1 MAQEGKQGFDG
12 KALAASLPTRPGIY
26 LMKDASGTPL
36 YVGKARNLR
45 KRVASYFDAR
55 PKVDRIMRMVARI
68 DQLEVSLTRTEGEA
82 LLLENEWIKSLK
94 PRYNVL
100 LRDDKSYPWIVI
112 STNHEFPQISFHR
125 GARDKTKSY
134 FGPYPSAS
142 SVRESINLIQKLF
155 RIRNCE
161 DSYFAHR
168 NRPCLQYQIR
178 RCTAPCVGL
187 VSQEDYSEQ
196 AKDAM
201 LFLQGKNQKVLTRM
215 ISRMEQA
222 SLELEYEAAA
232 MFRDQINTLKQM
244 QAQQFVSGSQA
255 DIDFIALAQ
264 EQNQTCVQLVS
275 IRGGRNLG
283 QRSHFPSQTE
293 GYSAAE
299 VLEAF
304 LGQYYQDRQPPV
316 QIVVSHPLTND
327 KLMASVFS
335 ETAGRKISIQAHPRG
350 DRRKMLELAV
360 GNSRQALQMRLASK
374 ANIARQFEALQN
386 ILQLE
391 ELPGCVECFD
401 ISHTAGNQ
409 TVGSCVVFDNNGA
422 VKSKYRRYN
431 LKGITPG
438 DDYAAMRQVLTR
450 RYGRIQAEE
459 GSLPDLVIIDGGKGQ
474 LRQAEEVLAE
484 FGLNGIPLLGIAKGR
499 ARRAGYEEWILA
511 SPARSFRPG
520 PESPASHLVQQIR
533 DESHRFAI
541 TGHRGRRQKA
551 ATKSGLEKIP
561 GIGPGRRR
569 ALLNHFG
576 GLQGVNKAGVEE
588 LSSVPGINRA
598 LAEVIF
604 QALH

>member
-222 SLELEYEAAA
+222 SLELEYESAA

-391 ELPGCVECFD
+391 ELPGSVECFD

>member
-1 MAQEGKQGFDG
+1 VSEDCKQEFDG
-12 KALAASLPTRPGIY
+12 KAFAARLPTRPGIY
-26 LMKDASGTPL
+26 LMTDGNGTPL
-36 YVGKARNLR
+36 YVGKAKNLR
-45 KRVASYFDAR
+45 KRVSSYFDAR

-68 DQLEVSLTRTEGEA
+68 GEIEVSLTRTEGEA

-100 LRDDKSYPWIVI
+100 LRDDKSYPWIMI
-112 STNHEFPQISFHR
+112 STSHEFPQIAFHR
-125 GARDKTKSY
+125 GARNKSRSY

-161 DSYFAHR
+161 DSYFSHR

-187 VSQEDYSEQ
+187 VSQADYAEQ
-196 AKDAM
+196 VKDAM
-201 LFLQGKNQKVLTRM
+201 LFLQGKNQKVLIRM

-222 SLELEYEAAA
+222 AQALEYEAAA
-232 MFRDQINTLKQM
+232 LFRDQINALKQM

-255 DIDFIALAQ
+255 DIDFMALTR

-293 GYSAAE
+293 GYSEAE

-304 LGQYYQDRQPPV
+304 LGQYYQDRLPPA
-316 QIVVSHPLTND
+316 QVVISHSLKNQQ
-327 KLMASVFS
+327 LLVSVFS
-335 ETAGRKISIQAHPRG
+335 DTAGRKISIQAHPRG

-374 ANIARQFEALQN
+374 ANMAKQFEALQN
-386 ILQLE
+386 ILGLE
-391 ELPGCVECFD
+391 ELPGSLECFD

-409 TVGSCVVFDNNGA
+409 TVGSCVVFDNNGP

-438 DDYAAMRQVLTR
+438 DDYAAMHQVLKR
-450 RYGRIQAEE
+450 RYGRVQAEE
-459 GSLPDLVIIDGGKGQ
+459 GSLPDLLIIDGGKGQ
-474 LRQAEEVLAE
+474 MRQAEDVLAE
-484 FGLNGIPLLGIAKGR
+484 FGLAGIPLLGIAKGR
-499 ARRAGYEEWILA
+499 ARRAGHEEWILA
-511 SPARSFRPG
+511 KPFRSFRPG

-533 DESHRFAI
+533 DEAHRFAI

-551 ATKSGLEKIP
+551 AMKSRLERIP

-588 LSSVPGINRA
+588 LSSVPGISRVLAEEIFRA
-598 LAEVIF
+598 L
-604 QALH
+604 H

>member
-391 ELPGCVECFD
+391 ELPGSVECFD

-588 LSSVPGINRA
+588 LSSVPGINRT

-604 QALH
+604 RALH

>member
-1 MAQEGKQGFDG
+1 MEFDG
-12 KALAASLPTRPGIY
+12 KSFAARLPTRPGIY
-26 LMKDASGTPL
+26 LMRDGGGKPL

-68 DQLEVSLTRTEGEA
+68 SQIEVSLTRTEGEA

-100 LRDDKSYPWIVI
+100 LRDDKSYPWIVMTT
-112 STNHEFPQISFHR
+112 SHEFPQISFHR
-125 GARDKTKSY
+125 GARDKSKSY

-187 VSQEDYSEQ
+187 VSQETYSEQ
-196 AKDAM
+196 VKDAM

-222 SLELEYEAAA
+222 AAGTGVRSCGHVQGSDQCPETDA
-232 MFRDQINTLKQM
+232 GPAICFRQPRLTSISSRWHRNRVKPVFSSCQ
-244 QAQQFVSGSQA
+244 SGEGETWGNA
-255 DIDFIALAQ
+255 V
-264 EQNQTCVQLVS
+264 T
-275 IRGGRNLG
+275 
-283 QRSHFPSQTE
+283 FPSQTE

-304 LGQYYQDRQPPV
+304 LGQYYQDRQPPA
-316 QIVVSHPLTND
+316 QIVVSQPLKNE

-335 ETAGRKISIQAHPRG
+335 ERAGHKISIQAHPRG

-360 GNSRQALQMRLASK
+360 REFAPGFADETGQQGQHGQRNSKHCKTSCNSRSYP
-374 ANIARQFEALQN
+374 NS
-386 ILQLE
+386 
-391 ELPGCVECFD
+391 VECFD

-409 TVGSCVVFDNNGA
+409 TVGSCVVFDNNGP

-438 DDYAAMRQVLTR
+438 DDYAAMHQVLTR

-459 GSLPDLVIIDGGKGQ
+459 GSLPDLLIIDGGKGQ

-484 FGLNGIPLLGIAKGR
+484 FGLAGIPLLGIAKGR
-499 ARRAGYEEWILA
+499 ARRAGHEEWILA
-511 SPARSFRPG
+511 SPSRSFRPG

-551 ATKSGLEKIP
+551 ATKSRLEKIP

-588 LSSVPGINRA
+588 LSSVPGISRVLAEEIFRA
-598 LAEVIF
+598 L
-604 QALH
+604 H

>member
-1 MAQEGKQGFDG
+1 VSGNIKQEFDG
-12 KALAASLPTRPGIY
+12 KALAARLPTRPGIY
-26 LMKDASGTPL
+26 LMRDGSGTPL

-55 PKVDRIMRMVARI
+55 PKVERIMRMVARI
-68 DQLEVSLTRTEGEA
+68 SQIEVSLTRTEGEA

-100 LRDDKSYPWIVI
+100 LRDDKSYPWIVVT
-112 STNHEFPQISFHR
+112 TNHEFPQIAFHR
-125 GARDKTKSY
+125 GARDKSRSY

-187 VSQEDYSEQ
+187 VSQGDYSEQ
-196 AKDAM
+196 VKDAM

-222 SLELEYEAAA
+222 AAELEFEAAA

-244 QAQQFVSGSQA
+244 QAQQFVSGRQA

-316 QIVVSHPLTND
+316 QVVVSHPLKNQ
-327 KLMASVFS
+327 KLLADVFS

-374 ANIARQFEALQN
+374 ANIAKQFEALQN
-386 ILQLE
+386 VLQLE
-391 ELPGCVECFD
+391 ELPNSVECFD

-409 TVGSCVVFDNNGA
+409 TVGSGVVFDNNGA

-459 GSLPDLVIIDGGKGQ
+459 GSLPDLLIIDGGKGQ

-484 FGLNGIPLLGIAKGR
+484 FGLTGIPMLGIAKGR
-499 ARRAGYEEWILA
+499 TRRAGYEEWILA
-511 SPARSFRPG
+511 SPSRSFRPG

-551 ATKSGLEKIP
+551 ATKSRLEKIP

-588 LSSVPGINRA
+588 LSSVPGISRVLAEEIFRA
-598 LAEVIF
+598 L
-604 QALH
+604 H

>member
-1 MAQEGKQGFDG
+1 LAQEGTQGFDG

-68 DQLEVSLTRTEGEA
+68 DQVEVSLTRTEGEA

-187 VSQEDYSEQ
+187 VSQGDYSEQ

-201 LFLQGKNQKVLTRM
+201 LFLQGKNQKVLTRI

-222 SLELEYEAAA
+222 ALELEYEAAA

-316 QIVVSHPLTND
+316 QIVVSHPLAND

-391 ELPGCVECFD
+391 ELPGSVECFD

-499 ARRAGYEEWILA
+499 TRRAGYEEWILA

>member
-1 MAQEGKQGFDG
+1 MSGNCKQEFDG
-12 KALAASLPTRPGIY
+12 KALAAALPTRPGIY

-36 YVGKARNLR
+36 YVGKAKNLR

-55 PKVDRIMRMVARI
+55 PKIDRIMRMVARI
-68 DQLEVSLTRTEGEA
+68 SQIEVSLTRTEGEA

-112 STNHEFPQISFHR
+112 STSHEFPQIAFHR
-125 GARDKTKSY
+125 GARDKSKSY

-161 DSYFAHR
+161 DSYFSHR

-187 VSQEDYSEQ
+187 VSQEDYFEQ
-196 AKDAM
+196 VKDAM

-222 SLELEYEAAA
+222 SQELEFEAAA
-232 MFRDQINTLKQM
+232 IFRDQINTLKQM

-283 QRSHFPSQTE
+283 QRSHFPRQTE
-293 GYSAAE
+293 GYSEGE
-299 VLEAF
+299 VLDAF

-316 QIVVSHPLTND
+316 QIVVSHPLANG
-327 KLMASVFS
+327 KLIALVFS
-335 ETAGRKISIQAHPRG
+335 ETAGRKITIQAHPRG

-391 ELPGCVECFD
+391 ELPNSVECFD

-409 TVGSCVVFDNNGA
+409 TVGSCVVFDNNGS

-459 GSLPDLVIIDGGKGQ
+459 GSLPDLIIIDGGKGQ

-484 FGLNGIPLLGIAKGR
+484 FGLTGIPLLGVAKGR

-511 SPARSFRPG
+511 SPSRSLRPG

-551 ATKSGLEKIP
+551 ATKSRLEKIP

-588 LSSVPGINRA
+588 LLSVPGISRVLAEEIFRA
-598 LAEVIF
+598 L
-604 QALH
+604 H

>member
-1 MAQEGKQGFDG
+1 VSGNIKQEFDG
-12 KALAASLPTRPGIY
+12 KALAARLPTRPGIY
-26 LMKDASGTPL
+26 LMRDGSGTPL

-68 DQLEVSLTRTEGEA
+68 GQIEVSLTRTEGEA

-100 LRDDKSYPWIVI
+100 LRDDKSYPWIVVT
-112 STNHEFPQISFHR
+112 TNHEFPQIAFHR
-125 GARDKTKSY
+125 GARDKSRSY

-187 VSQEDYSEQ
+187 VSQGDYSEQ
-196 AKDAM
+196 VKDAM

-222 SLELEYEAAA
+222 AAELEFEAAA

-244 QAQQFVSGSQA
+244 QAQQFVSGRQA

-316 QIVVSHPLTND
+316 QVVVSHPLKNQ
-327 KLMASVFS
+327 KLLADVFS

-374 ANIARQFEALQN
+374 ANIAKQFEALQN
-386 ILQLE
+386 VLQLE
-391 ELPGCVECFD
+391 ELPNSVECFD

-459 GSLPDLVIIDGGKGQ
+459 GSLPDLLIIDGGKGQ
-474 LRQAEEVLAE
+474 LRQAEEVMAE
-484 FGLNGIPLLGIAKGR
+484 FGLTGIPMLGIAKGR
-499 ARRAGYEEWILA
+499 TRRAGYEEWILA
-511 SPARSFRPG
+511 SPSRSFRPG

-551 ATKSGLEKIP
+551 ATKSRLEKIP

-588 LSSVPGINRA
+588 LSSVPGISRVLAEEIFRA
-598 LAEVIF
+598 L
-604 QALH
+604 H

>member
-1 MAQEGKQGFDG
+1 VSGNFKQEFDG
-12 KALAASLPTRPGIY
+12 KAFAARLPTRPGIY
-26 LMKDASGTPL
+26 LMRDCNDTPL

-68 DQLEVSLTRTEGEA
+68 SQIEVSLTRTEGEA

-112 STNHEFPQISFHR
+112 SSAHEFPQIAFHR
-125 GARDKTKSY
+125 GARDRSKCY

-161 DSYFAHR
+161 DSYFSHR

-187 VSQEDYSEQ
+187 VSQDDYSEQ
-196 AKDAM
+196 VKDAM
-201 LFLQGKNQKVLTRM
+201 LFLQGKNQKVLTRI
-215 ISRMEQA
+215 ISRMEKA
-222 SLELEYEAAA
+222 AGMLEYEAAA
-232 MFRDQINTLKQM
+232 MFRDQINALKQM
-244 QAQQFVSGSQA
+244 QAHQVVSGSQT

-264 EQNQTCVQLVS
+264 EQSQTCVHMVS

-283 QRSHFPSQTE
+283 QRNHFPSQTE
-293 GYSAAE
+293 GFSSSE

-304 LGQYYQDRQPPV
+304 LGQFYQDRLPPT
-316 QIVVSHPLTND
+316 QIVISHSLDNKD
-327 KLMASVFS
+327 LMASVFS
-335 ETAGRKISIQAHPRG
+335 DKAGRKISIQARPRG

-374 ANIARQFEALQN
+374 ANMTKQFEALQN

-391 ELPGCVECFD
+391 ELPNSVECFD

-409 TVGSCVVFDNNGA
+409 TVGACVVFDNNGP

-438 DDYAAMRQVLTR
+438 DDYAAMNQVLAR
-450 RYGRIQAEE
+450 RYGRVQAED
-459 GSLPDLVIIDGGKGQ
+459 GLLPDLLIIDGGKGQ
-474 LRQAEEVLAE
+474 MRQAESVLSE
-484 FGLNGIPLLGIAKGR
+484 FGLTGIPLLGVAKGR
-499 ARRAGYEEWILA
+499 TRRAGYEEWILA
-511 SPARSFRPG
+511 SPARSFHPG

-541 TGHRGRRQKA
+541 TGHRNRRQKA
-551 ATKSGLEKIP
+551 ATKSRLEEIP

-569 ALLNHFG
+569 ALLNYFG

-588 LSSVPGINRA
+588 LSSVPGISQVLAQEIFRA
-598 LAEVIF
+598 L
-604 QALH
+604 H

>member
-1 MAQEGKQGFDG
+1 MRQDSSQEFDG
-12 KALAASLPTRPGIY
+12 KSFAARLPTRPGIY
-26 LMKDASGTPL
+26 LMRDGGGKPL

-68 DQLEVSLTRTEGEA
+68 SRIEVSLTRTEGEA

-94 PRYNVL
+94 PRYNIL
-100 LRDDKSYPWIVI
+100 LRDDKSYPWIVMTT
-112 STNHEFPQISFHR
+112 SHEFPQISFHR
-125 GARDKTKSY
+125 GARDKSKSY

-155 RIRNCE
+155 RVRNCE

-187 VSQEDYSEQ
+187 VSQGDYSEQ
-196 AKDAM
+196 VRDAM

-222 SLELEYEAAA
+222 AAALEYEAAA
-232 MFRDQINTLKQM
+232 MFRDQINALKQM
-244 QAQQFVSGSQA
+244 QARQFVSGRHS

-264 EQNQTCVQLVS
+264 EQSQTCIQLVS

-283 QRSHFPSQTE
+283 QRSHFPTQTE

-304 LGQYYQDRQPPV
+304 LGQYYQDRQPPA
-316 QIVVSHPLTND
+316 QIVISQPFENE
-327 KLMASVFS
+327 KLLASVFS
-335 ETAGRKISIQAHPRG
+335 ERARHKISIQAHPRG

-360 GNSRQALQMRLASK
+360 RNSRQALQMRLASK
-374 ANIARQFEALQN
+374 ANMASQFEALQN
-386 ILQLE
+386 ILRLE
-391 ELPGCVECFD
+391 ELPESVECFD

-409 TVGSCVVFDNNGA
+409 TVGSCVVFDSNGP

-431 LKGITPG
+431 LRGITPG
-438 DDYAAMRQVLTR
+438 DDYAAMHQVLTR

-459 GSLPDLVIIDGGKGQ
+459 GSLPDLLIIDGGKGQ
-474 LRQAEEVLAE
+474 VRQAEEVLAE
-484 FGLNGIPLLGIAKGR
+484 FGLAGIPLLGIAKGR
-499 ARRAGYEEWILA
+499 ARRAGHEEWILA
-511 SPARSFRPG
+511 EPSRSFRPG

-551 ATKSGLEKIP
+551 ATKSRLEEIP
-561 GIGPGRRR
+561 GIGPRRRR

-588 LSSVPGINRA
+588 LSSVPGISRVLAEEIFRA
-598 LAEVIF
+598 L
-604 QALH
+604 H

>member
-1 MAQEGKQGFDG
+1 
-12 KALAASLPTRPGIY
+12 
-26 LMKDASGTPL
+26 
-36 YVGKARNLR
+36 
-45 KRVASYFDAR
+45 
-55 PKVDRIMRMVARI
+55 
-68 DQLEVSLTRTEGEA
+68 
-82 LLLENEWIKSLK
+82 
-94 PRYNVL
+94 
-100 LRDDKSYPWIVI
+100 
-112 STNHEFPQISFHR
+112 
-125 GARDKTKSY
+125 
-134 FGPYPSAS
+134 
-142 SVRESINLIQKLF
+142 
-155 RIRNCE
+155 
-161 DSYFAHR
+161 
-168 NRPCLQYQIR
+168 
-178 RCTAPCVGL
+178 
-187 VSQEDYSEQ
+187 
-196 AKDAM
+196 
-201 LFLQGKNQKVLTRM
+201 
-215 ISRMEQA
+215 MEHA

-304 LGQYYQDRQPPV
+304 LGQYYQNRQPPV
-316 QIVVSHPLTND
+316 QIVVSHPLAND

-391 ELPGCVECFD
+391 ELPGSVECFD

-431 LKGITPG
+431 LKSITPG

-459 GSLPDLVIIDGGKGQ
+459 GSLPDLLIIDGGKGQ

-511 SPARSFRPG
+511 SPARSLRPG